1 MDALSKILESIKLS
15 GVVYRKLE
23 VTAPWGIELPKSRFL
38 QFWKLLEG
46 SCCLQVEENA
56 CIQLAKGDLVLIPNG
71 SNHCIS
77 DKADSIKIP
86 LKTYIKFR
94 DTENPYFL
102 DGDLKTVMLG
112 GHFEFDDQYQHPLI
126 TGLPGVIHLKEI
138 RQQNQDWLELTTN
151 QILSEIEQPKPGSDI
166 LVSRLSEGLFIH
178 TLRAYL
184 DQHTIKQGFLLAL
197 TDKRI
202 SLALQN
208 LQDSPEK
215 NWTLEELSKSAGMSR
230 TLFFNS
236 FKSLIG
242 QTPLVYLQNWRMQ
255 KAKDLLLTSKDNIGI
270 IANQVG
276 YQSEAAFNRLFKETF
291 RETPARFRRSKNK
304 QAISIN

>member
-71 SNHCIS
+71 SNHCIA

-94 DTENPYFL
+94 DTESPYFL

-126 TGLPGVIHLKEI
+126 TGLPDVIHLKEI
-138 RQQNQDWLELTTN
+138 HQQQDWLELTTN
-151 QILSEIEQPKPGSDI
+151 QILLEINQPKPGSDI

-178 TLRAYL
+178 TLRSYL
-184 DQHTIKQGFLLAL
+184 DQHMIKQGFLLAL
-197 TDKRI
+197 ADKRI

-236 FKSLIG
+236 FKSLVG

-276 YQSEAAFNRLFKETF
+276 YQSEAAFNRQFKETF
-291 RETPARFRRSKNK
+291 RETLARFRRLKNK
-304 QAISIN
+304 QTISIN

>member
-1 MDALSKILESIKLS
+1 M
-15 GVVYRKLE
+15 
-23 VTAPWGIELPKSRFL
+23 
-38 QFWKLLEG
+38 
-46 SCCLQVEENA
+46 
-56 CIQLAKGDLVLIPNG
+56 
-71 SNHCIS
+71 
-77 DKADSIKIP
+77 
-86 LKTYIKFR
+86 
-94 DTENPYFL
+94 

-126 TGLPGVIHLKEI
+126 TGLPDVIHLKEI
-138 RQQNQDWLELTTN
+138 HQQQDWLELTTN
-151 QILSEIEQPKPGSDI
+151 QILLEINQPKPGSDI

-178 TLRAYL
+178 TLRSYL
-184 DQHTIKQGFLLAL
+184 NQHMIKQGFLLAL
-197 TDKRI
+197 ADKRI

-236 FKSLIG
+236 FKSLVG

-291 RETPARFRRSKNK
+291 RETPARFRRLKNK